1 MRSQA
6 CASLGAVPDLGAPS
20 SYLTLASGA
29 AVYSCDGDE
38 LGRVEHVLAA
48 PEEDIFDGIVL
59 DTSVL
64 PGGHRFCDADQV
76 EEIFER
82 GVLLKL
88 DRGSAEALPVP
99 TENPAA
105 MEENPADEPDSEL
118 ESKLKRAWELISG
131 KG

>member
-1 MRSQA
+1 ME
-6 CASLGAVPDLGAPS
+6 DLGAPS
-20 SYLTLASGA
+20 SYLELRPG
-29 AVYSCDGDE
+29 VPCFSCDGE
-38 LGRVEHVLAA
+38 RVGEVEHVLAA

-64 PGGHRFCDADQV
+64 PGGHRFCDATEI

-82 GVLLKL
+82 GVLLKIDTAAAERL
-88 DRGSAEALPVP
+88 PEPSA
-99 TENPAA
+99 NPAA
-105 MEENPADEPDSEL
+105 MGENPAEEPDSEV